1 MANHFMEI
9 EWLSSFLDYI
19 KTGIDKNL
27 SEYIISLNGKKT
39 LSYQIALCVLSFP
52 LKSAAISSIA
62 SEIDSALSMAQ
73 EEGFDK
79 ISKEL
84 IDEMNSFMFPS
95 PSELNS
101 AILKGVNI
109 SPKYLLKPDLL
120 EKAKNPQKL
129 LRRQLITL
137 AAALCCSGDGNGG
150 NNQCSY
156 FDYLLF
162 RMSPEGGARDVLL
175 KSANSNQLRRYLQV
189 GNVDVLSEACEQL
202 SDRFLFTHALK
213 SSYLRDRS
221 NIESWIQATIL
232 ALEAEPSQQD
242 DSLVSVVNGS
252 KEIYENN
259 TDLGAENHEE
269 VQAETNDGASGTTS
283 DLFATKDELLE
294 YVARS
299 KLLSTLYRTRNEK
312 KPTSPEADE
321 PGGKYIADT
330 YYDKEKRSWT
340 LLPRSNS
347 ISAMIKS
354 LAPSDFKHIRSGHD
368 RCTPQM
374 LTRVFNVSEKTAM
387 NYSSQINR
395 TLNL

>member
-101 AILKGVNI
+101 AIIKGVNI

-156 FDYLLF
+156 FDYFLF
-162 RMSPEGGARDVLL
+162 RMSPEGGACDVLL
-175 KSANSNQLRRYLQV
+175 KSADSNQLRRYLQV

-221 NIESWIQATIL
+221 NIESWIQATIS

-242 DSLVSVVNGS
+242 DSPVSVVNGS

-269 VQAETNDGASGTTS
+269 VQAETNDGALGTTS

-312 KPTSPEADE
+312 KPTSPESDE

-330 YYDKEKRSWT
+330 YYDEEKRSWT
-340 LLPRSNS
+340 LRPRSNS
-347 ISAMIKS
+347 ISGMIKF